1 MSTYTDLFN
10 IYTEFIIKNIENEGI
25 RVEGRS
31 INNIRYADDAV
42 LMVDLEEKVKTLVQ
56 EVSEHSE

>member
-1 MSTYTDLFN
+1 MSPDLFN
-10 IYTEFIIKNIENEGI
+10 IYTEFIMKNIENEGI
-25 RVEGRS
+25 RVGGKN

-42 LMVDLEEKVKTLVQ
+42 LMADLEEKLKTLVQ